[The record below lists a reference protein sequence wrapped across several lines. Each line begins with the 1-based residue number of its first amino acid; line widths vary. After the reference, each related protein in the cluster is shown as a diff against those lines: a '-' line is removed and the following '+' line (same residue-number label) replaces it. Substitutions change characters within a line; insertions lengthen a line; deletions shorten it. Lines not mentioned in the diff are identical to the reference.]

1 LQLSEISSSVPALK
15 TVIYI
20 DEIAKADQEVF
31 EQLKKKYQLLPFAEL
46 KSLVSSRL
54 RFIFILAA
62 T

>member
-46 KSLVSSRL
+46 KSLVSS
-54 RFIFILAA
+54 
-62 T
+62 